1 MPPAGDRSAVS
12 GIALSGVSGR
22 RWISHPPASALP
34 HSPSPPVAHALGP
47 ARADRRGAR
56 PCASLLPLLPLPGGS
71 DSPIQNNTTGAKP
84 WCVCSGDVA
93 DRRAPV
99 IRDPSVVPRRSPHMH
114 PRVLARAPVCAKCVR
129 HVRVQFPSPRFPNL
143 RGFRVRGFRVLGFR
157 VRGDKKRGGCYI
169 AHFYLISLSEHVYT
183 PSGIF
188 HVPLAR
194 SLSEHVYIPSGI
206 FHVPLA
212 RSSVARVEPRSSG
225 TQLSP
230 FHGLGDNAL
239 DRYAIRP

>member
-1 MPPAGDRSAVS
+1 MSQGDVGSP
-12 GIALSGVSGR
+12 I
-22 RWISHPPASALP
+22 HQPP
-34 HSPSPPVAHALGP
+34 HSPHSQVPRSRTPSDLPVQIDEGRDRVPPS
-47 ARADRRGAR
+47 
-56 PCASLLPLLPLPGGS
+56 SLLPLPRGS

-157 VRGDKKRGGCYI
+157 PRRQKERWML
-169 AHFYLISLSEHVYT
+169 HRTLLSYLFIRACIY
-183 PSGIF
+183 PFRDF

-239 DRYAIRP
+239 ARYAIRP